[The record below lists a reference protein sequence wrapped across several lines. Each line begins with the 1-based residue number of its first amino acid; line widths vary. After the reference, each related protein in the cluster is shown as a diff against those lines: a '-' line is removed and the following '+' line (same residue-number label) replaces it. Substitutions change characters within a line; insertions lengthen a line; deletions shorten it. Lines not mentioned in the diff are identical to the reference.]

1 MIVDDLYVVSV
12 SFSPHK
18 TNAPLVID
26 ADAVLPFAVSCQ
38 CMKPVSARDTQ
49 IHQTFGRVQHQQFPS
64 RRLSNI
70 HEPWDIFVIEK
81 PPGVGA
87 FEGLDHI
94 LRV

>member
-12 SFSPHK
+12 SLSPHK

-26 ADAVLPFAVSCQ
+26 TDAVLPFAVSCQ
-38 CMKPVSARDTQ
+38 CMKPIAARDTQ

-87 FEGLDHI
+87 FEGLNHI
-94 LRV
+94 LMI